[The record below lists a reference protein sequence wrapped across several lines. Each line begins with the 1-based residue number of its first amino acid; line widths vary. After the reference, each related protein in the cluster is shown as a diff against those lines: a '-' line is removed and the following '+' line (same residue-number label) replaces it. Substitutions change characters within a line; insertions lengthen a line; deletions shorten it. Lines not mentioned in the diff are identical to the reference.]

1 MQGKIL
7 KEGRM
12 PMKIV
17 VLDGYTENPGDLSWE
32 GLARLGDLVVYD
44 RTAPDQV
51 IGRIGDA
58 EAVFTNKTPLPRAI
72 FDACPGIR
80 FVGMLATGYNVVDTA
95 AVREKRIV
103 LSNVPSYGTNAVS
116 QFVFALLLEICHN
129 VAHHSAAVHQG
140 RWTSCPDYCFWD
152 FPLVELAGKTLGI
165 VGFGRIGKAT
175 ARIANAFGMRVLAVD
190 ANQTDEG
197 RALATYVSLDE
208 LLAASDVISLH
219 CPLLPSTSAMIN
231 RESIGCMKDGV
242 ILINTARGGL
252 VNETDLKEAL
262 DSGKVGY
269 AAVDVVS
276 TEPVRADNPLLAA
289 RNCIITPHI
298 AWAPKESR
306 ARLMQAAV
314 ENLEMFIKGTPIN
327 VVIDRV

>member
-1 MQGKIL
+1 
-7 KEGRM
+7 
-12 PMKIV
+12 MKIV

-44 RTAPDQV
+44 RSAPEQV
-51 IGRIGDA
+51 AKRIGDA
-58 EAVFTNKTPLPRAI
+58 EAVFTNKTPLTRAI

-80 FVGMLATGYNVVDTA
+80 FVGMLATGYNVVDVA
-95 AVREKRIV
+95 AVMEKGIV
-103 LSNVPSYGTNAVS
+103 LSNIPTYGTSAVA

-129 VAHHSAAVHQG
+129 VGHHSAAVHQG

-165 VGFGRIGKAT
+165 IGFGRIGKAT
-175 ARIANAFGMRVLAVD
+175 ARIAAAFGMHVLATD
-190 ANQTDEG
+190 NNETDEG
-197 RALATYVSLDE
+197 RALASYVPLDE

-219 CPLLPSTSAMIN
+219 CPLLPSTAGMIN
-231 RESIGCMKDGV
+231 RETIARMKDGV

-252 VNETDLKEAL
+252 VNEPDLVVAL
-262 DSGKVGY
+262 ESGKVGY

-276 TEPVRADNPLLAA
+276 TEPILAGNPLLGAK
-289 RNCIITPHI
+289 NCIITPHI

-306 ARLMQAAV
+306 ARLMNMAV
-314 ENLEMFIKGTPIN
+314 HNLEQFIKGTPVN
-327 VVIDRV
+327 VVV

>member
-1 MQGKIL
+1 
-7 KEGRM
+7 
-12 PMKIV
+12 MKIV

-44 RTAPDQV
+44 RTTPEQV
-51 IGRIGDA
+51 IGRIGGA
-58 EAVFTNKTPLPRAI
+58 EAVFTNKTPLTRVI

-80 FVGMLATGYNVVDTA
+80 FVGMLATGYNVVDVA
-95 AVREKRIV
+95 AVKEKGIV

-129 VAHHSAAVHQG
+129 VAHHSNAVHQG

-165 VGFGRIGKAT
+165 IGFGRIGKAT
-175 ARIANAFGMRVLAVD
+175 ARIANAFGMRVLATD
-190 ANQTDEG
+190 ANETEEG
-197 RALATYVSLDE
+197 LGLAAYVSLDE

-219 CPLLPSTSAMIN
+219 CPLLPSTAGMIN
-231 RESIGCMKDGV
+231 REAIARMKDGV

-252 VNETDLKEAL
+252 VDEPDLKEAL
-262 DSGKVGY
+262 DAGKIGY

-276 TEPVRADNPLLAA
+276 SEPIRADNPLLAA

-327 VVIDRV
+327 VVI